1 MCPEGPECLSG
12 CPAPLCYPLVTPL
25 VKCVG
30 RLKKPNR
37 RRGCL
42 SGDEILRTELEA
54 RCRAL
59 KAEAR
64 REGQA
69 QEQEV
74 TSWRRTTRN

>member
-1 MCPEGPECLSG
+1 M
-12 CPAPLCYPLVTPL
+12 
-25 VKCVG
+25 
-30 RLKKPNR
+30 
-37 RRGCL
+37 
-42 SGDEILRTELEA
+42 SGDEILRAELEA

-69 QEQEV
+69 QQQEV